1 MDWVLAAGL
10 TLFNLVFLLSVLI
23 GIPGTWLM
31 VAATALVAWLRRVSV
46 DGQPMITVW
55 VLAAMIGLA
64 LVGELIEFL
73 AGVIGSKRFGGTN
86 RSAVGALVG
95 TLVGGILGTVFLA
108 FVPLFGS
115 LVGACLG
122 AAAGAILIEVH
133 DRRPFREALRSGT
146 GAGVG
151 RLAGSVAK
159 FGCGVVMWILATV
172 AAFWP

>member
-1 MDWVLAAGL
+1 MDWILATGL

-23 GIPGTWLM
+23 GLPGTWLM
-31 VAATALVAWLRRVSV
+31 VAATALIAWLRRASV
-46 DGQPMITVW
+46 DGEPMITVW

-73 AGVIGSKRFGGTN
+73 AGVIGSKQFGGTN

-95 TLVGGILGTVFLA
+95 TLLGGILGTFLLP
-108 FVPLFGS
+108 VPLFGS
-115 LVGACLG
+115 LLGACLG
-122 AAAGAILIEVH
+122 AAAGAIGVEVH

-146 GAGVG
+146 GAGFG
-151 RLAGSVAK
+151 RLAGSLAK
-159 FGCGVVMWILATV
+159 FGCGVAMWIVATV

>member
-1 MDWVLAAGL
+1 MDWILATLL
-10 TLFNLVFLLSVLI
+10 TLLNLVFLLSVLI
-23 GIPGTWLM
+23 GIPGTWIM
-31 VAATALVAWLRRVSV
+31 VAATALVAWLRRASV
-46 DGQPMITVW
+46 DGEPMITVW

-73 AGVIGSKRFGGTN
+73 AGVIGSKQFGGSN

-95 TLVGGILGTVFLA
+95 TLLGGILGTVFLS

-122 AAAGAILIEVH
+122 AASGALLVEVH

-146 GAGVG
+146 GAGFG
-151 RLAGSVAK
+151 RLAGSLAK